1 MIILFYFC
9 SYFTLPPIIERL
21 CQKRQVLFLHYCQNF
36 NLFLTLC
43 YYVPWG
49 NFGGQTTERTL
60 SQCNFYSFLPNLIL
74 LVHCLDFYR
83 RVYYIDHNT
92 NAMVAT
98 NHKPSSLISLG
109 FCFREVTKYIF
120 LKPKSEGKFKGLL
133 FSRIFFRILRGQEN
147 SERNNE
153 VIYFLFRLIQSMR
166 KPNRL

>member
-36 NLFLTLC
+36 NLFLTFC

-98 NHKPSSLISLG
+98 NSNLHFFTLFLSSCSL
-109 FCFREVTKYIF
+109 FCWPLQLYSIHIGIV
-120 LKPKSEGKFKGLL
+120 
-133 FSRIFFRILRGQEN
+133 
-147 SERNNE
+147 
-153 VIYFLFRLIQSMR
+153 
-166 KPNRL
+166 